1 MDSMDSTGIHQSWLE
16 RGHVAAAFAVFALY
30 AGVFALVGHG
40 YDRTWAICAVCGYA
54 LAGAAIWRWGVS
66 VRTLVIALAGAAVVP
81 LLVFDAGPFTDGM
94 VVIARSAVLML
105 NSGTP
110 YVPDGQTVGYL
121 SYDPYLPAM
130 ALFGLPKAAGLAG
143 AFGNP
148 ALWLALVSSIIF
160 GAAFWIAAPHSPRH
174 CADCR
179 REALLR
185 AMFAIATPVIALNIA
200 ITTTDPPVLAL
211 MVLAMAFA
219 TRGASWRAAGVALGF
234 ACAMKAT
241 AWFEIPVLAALFWHR
256 DYPRAAVRFVVT
268 TVATAGSLIAI
279 ISPAA
284 LTSKVIAENTIL
296 FPLGLTHDR
305 TPAGSLL
312 PGHLLADSGPNGR
325 FIATALLLAAGF
337 IVLMSLI
344 LRPPRDVPA
353 ACVRLSIGL
362 AAMFVFGPAERF
374 GYFIYPLGLL
384 GWAWLVQAGTDR
396 ERPNWWPGSVHQS
409 RIARPAADSSAVTP
423 SGRNL
428 DDTSVRISSPSAKGT
443 TKSIPGTRTV

>member
-1 MDSMDSTGIHQSWLE
+1 MDSMDSAGIHQSRLH
-16 RGHVAAAFAVFALY
+16 RGPLLVAFGLFALY
-30 AGVFALVGHG
+30 AGLFALLGHG
-40 YDRTWAICAVCGYA
+40 YDRTWALWALGGYVLA
-54 LAGAAIWRWGVS
+54 LAGIWRWGVS
-66 VRTLVIALAGAAVVP
+66 TWTLALAVVCAAVVP

-94 VVIARSAVLML
+94 VVIARSAVLVL
-105 NSGTP
+105 RSGTP
-110 YVPDGQTVGYL
+110 YVPNGQTVGYL

-130 ALFGLPKAAGLAG
+130 AIFGLPKAAGFAG
-143 AFGNP
+143 ALGNP
-148 ALWLALVSSIIF
+148 ALWLALASAIII
-160 GAAFWIAAPHSPRH
+160 GAAFWIAAPHSSSR
-174 CADCR
+174 CGECR

-185 AMFAIATPVIALNIA
+185 TMFAIASPVIALNIA

-219 TRGASWRAAGVALGF
+219 MRGGGWRAAGVALGF

-241 AWFEIPVLAALFWHR
+241 AWFEMPVLAALFWSR

-268 TVATAGSLIAI
+268 AVATAGSLIAI

-296 FPLGLTHDR
+296 FPLGLTDVK

-337 IVLMSLI
+337 IVVMSLV

-353 ACVRLSIGL
+353 ACIRLSIGL

-384 GWAWLVQAGTDR
+384 GWAWLVA
-396 ERPNWWPGSVHQS
+396 ERK
-409 RIARPAADSSAVTP
+409 PAARLSDRSTEGQAELAGRVGPP
-423 SGRNL
+423 SG
-428 DDTSVRISSPSAKGT
+428 
-443 TKSIPGTRTV
+443 

>member
-1 MDSMDSTGIHQSWLE
+1 MDSMDSAGIHQSWLA
-16 RGHVAAAFAVFALY
+16 RGHVLAAFGVFALY

-40 YDRTWAICAVCGYA
+40 YDRTWALWALCGYVLTLIAVWRCGVSPRTLAIGVICAA
-54 LAGAAIWRWGVS
+54 L
-66 VRTLVIALAGAAVVP
+66 VP

-94 VVIARSAVLML
+94 VVIARSAVLVL
-105 NSGTP
+105 KSGTP
-110 YVPDGQTVGYL
+110 YVPDGQTIGYL

-130 ALFGLPKAAGLAG
+130 AIFGLPKAAGFAG

-148 ALWLALVSSIIF
+148 ALWLALVSSVIL
-160 GAAFWIAAPHSPRH
+160 GAAFWIAAPHSPLH

-179 REALLR
+179 REAVLR
-185 AMFAIATPVIALNIA
+185 TIFAIASPVIALNIA

-211 MVLAMAFA
+211 MLLAMAFA
-219 TRGASWRAAGVALGF
+219 TRRGGWRAAGVALGF

-241 AWFEIPVLAALFWHR
+241 AWFEIPVLATLFWSR
-256 DYPRAAVRFVVT
+256 DFPRAAVRFVVT
-268 TVATAGSLIAI
+268 AVATAGSLIAI

-325 FIATALLLAAGF
+325 FIATALLLAAAF
-337 IVLMSLI
+337 IVIMSLV

-362 AAMFVFGPAERF
+362 TAMFVFGPAERF

-384 GWAWLVQAGTDR
+384 GWAWLVAERRPLAWLSDRKTEGEAELVGRVGPPAG
-396 ERPNWWPGSVHQS
+396 
-409 RIARPAADSSAVTP
+409 
-423 SGRNL
+423 
-428 DDTSVRISSPSAKGT
+428 
-443 TKSIPGTRTV
+443 